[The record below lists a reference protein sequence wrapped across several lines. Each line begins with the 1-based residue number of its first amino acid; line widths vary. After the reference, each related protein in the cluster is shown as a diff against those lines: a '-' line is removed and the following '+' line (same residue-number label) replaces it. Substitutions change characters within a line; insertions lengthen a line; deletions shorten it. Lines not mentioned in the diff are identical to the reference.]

1 MNSLFAQLFQSLQTH
16 ITATVPEI
24 ISILP
29 DMGQTDTYK
38 DIPPQWPILFIDFNN
53 INCTELMENV
63 QRVSGELQCKL
74 TYNVFKPDGSDYI
87 DTNTAISYYEVEH
100 KLHQALQGW
109 SNNTIVPLSRTKIN
123 TEVRTGNFRVRIL
136 TYSLDY
142 EESITIATNTIST
155 PVPAIEN

>member
-16 ITATVPEI
+16 ITAAVPEI
-24 ISILP
+24 KSIQP
-29 DMGQTDTYK
+29 DMGQTDNYK
-38 DIPPQWPILFIDFNN
+38 DVPTQWPVLFIDFNA

-74 TYNVFKPDGSDYI
+74 AYHILVPDGSAFI
-87 DTNTAISYYEVEH
+87 DTATAISYYEVEH

-109 SNNTIVPLSRTKIN
+109 SNNMIVPLSRTKIN
-123 TEVRTGNFRVRIL
+123 TEVRTDAYRVRVL

-142 EESITIATNTIST
+142 EESVTIATSTISR
-155 PVPAIEN
+155 PIPAIEN